1 MRCARAEFQDAAV
14 SAIRAFRHT
23 RVDQCKRH
31 LHTHTNVDQR
41 RPYFRINHHA
51 QRRPVTR
58 QKTLDRKWHVIRQI
72 ATQRAPKSASPIA
85 RPLGVICVIKTRL
98 CGCAASHA
106 STSGCAARVSP
117 TDTACT
123 HSSGAGSSSGRP
135 GASPKRSPI
144 WRAYCLLRRA
154 RHSKRITAH
163 GAAIHHKARWK
174 KWSNTLVWFC
184 KCGRLNLHTRPF
196 NAVAVEPAAR
206 CVCAPVRSPALEHFS
221 VDWPK
226 ERARRQYGDRCG
238 RSRSPSQSNGGDP
251 AAIPNTLSREA
262 TQGKS
267 LKNALIRAR
276 HDGYST
282 E

>member
-1 MRCARAEFQDAAV
+1 MACHTADSNAARA
-14 SAIRAFRHT
+14 
-23 RVDQCKRH
+23 
-31 LHTHTNVDQR
+31 
-41 RPYFRINHHA
+41 
-51 QRRPVTR
+51 R
-58 QKTLDRKWHVIRQI
+58 QKALLPSRGR
-72 ATQRAPKSASPIA
+72 SASYASSRREYADERQAMLQQAAARRASRRRILHVPTAAAQDHPADGPAHRQSVRRYGAHIA
-85 RPLGVICVIKTRL
+85 C
-98 CGCAASHA
+98 
-106 STSGCAARVSP
+106 CAARA
-117 TDTACT
+117 TAN
-123 HSSGAGSSSGRP
+123 
-135 GASPKRSPI
+135 ASPHMERRSTI
-144 WRAYCLLRRA
+144 RRD
-154 RHSKRITAH
+154 R
-163 GAAIHHKARWK
+163 K

-206 CVCAPVRSPALEHFS
+206 CVCAPARSPALEHFS